1 MVHPTEVLGDFDVLP
16 DIVYDHIP
24 RLLARQTIASG
35 AFQLCT
41 RLEGIIPALE
51 PSHAIARV
59 GEVAQALGKDGL
71 MILNMCGRGDKD
83 VFSVAKA
90 LGVDM

>member
-1 MVHPTEVLGDFDVLP
+1 MDQEALD
-16 DIVYDHIP
+16 
-24 RLLARQTIASG
+24 

-59 GEVAQALGKDGL
+59 GEVAKELGKDGL
-71 MILNMCGRGDKD
+71 LILNMCGRGDKD

-90 LGVDM
+90 LGVDV